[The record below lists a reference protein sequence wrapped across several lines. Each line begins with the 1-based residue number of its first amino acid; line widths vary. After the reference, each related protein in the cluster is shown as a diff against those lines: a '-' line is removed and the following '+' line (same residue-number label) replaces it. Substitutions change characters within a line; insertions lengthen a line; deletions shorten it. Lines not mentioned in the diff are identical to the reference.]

1 MVSSTFCFLG
11 VVCMSRSGHADD
23 EARLAAL
30 KKQAKDLGIDS
41 AVSFEMYAP
50 SPFLCRHTLQA
61 CFCFYAGQ

>member
-1 MVSSTFCFLG
+1 
-11 VVCMSRSGHADD
+11 MSRSGHADD